1 MADFEPRHANFRALG
16 MVVLFGFISG
26 SLLFSRLTY
35 PATAIAVIILATSF
49 GLGFY
54 CLIRLLLNIESNTFR
69 TEETL
74 HRLIR
79 HHDQLTEGMN
89 ALNENI
95 LLSEEAKSI
104 AFRDKDLQALR
115 QAIEEEIVA
124 KDWEAAIYLAD
135 QMELKFGAKQ
145 EAQTLRQKARQSRD
159 GDRNEQLAMAMAK
172 YEDALN
178 SLECESAENQLT
190 QIQADFPDNPQI
202 ADLPEKMEIAK
213 TARKKWLLQQWD
225 QAVQS
230 NEIDQGIEI
239 LRELDKFLTSSEV
252 AAFEES
258 ARGVFKAKLHN
269 LGVEFSLL
277 VAEKVW
283 DRALKVAEEIVSEF
297 PNTRMAHEINQGL
310 PNLRAKAS
318 AMKSEKK
325 SS

>member
-16 MVVLFGFISG
+16 MVVLFGFILG
-26 SLLFSRLTY
+26 SLIFSRLTY

-54 CLIRLLLNIESNTFR
+54 CLIRLLLTIESNTFR

-79 HHDQLTEGMN
+79 HQDQLTEGMN
-89 ALNENI
+89 ALNESI

-115 QAIEEEIVA
+115 QAIEEEIA
-124 KDWEAAIYLAD
+124 SKDWEAAIYLAD
-135 QMELKFGAKQ
+135 QMELKFGAKH
-145 EAQTLRQKARQSRD
+145 EAQMLRQKAQQNRD
-159 GDRNEQLAMAMAK
+159 GERNERLAMAMAK

-178 SLECESAENQLT
+178 SLEWESAENQLKK
-190 QIQADFPDNPQI
+190 IQSEFPNSPEV
-202 ADLPEKMEIAK
+202 AELPEKMEVAK

-225 QAVQS
+225 KAVQS
-230 NEIDQGIEI
+230 NEIDHGIEI
-239 LRELDKFLTSSEV
+239 LRELDKYLTPSEV

-283 DRALKVAEEIVSEF
+283 DRALTVAEEIVSEF
-297 PNTRMAHEINQGL
+297 PNTRMAQEINQGL
-310 PNLRAKAS
+310 SNLRAKAA

-325 SS
+325 ST